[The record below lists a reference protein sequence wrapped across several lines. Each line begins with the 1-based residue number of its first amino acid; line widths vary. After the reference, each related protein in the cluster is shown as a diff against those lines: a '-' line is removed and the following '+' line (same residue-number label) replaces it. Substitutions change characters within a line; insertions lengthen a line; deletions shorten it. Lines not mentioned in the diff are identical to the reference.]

1 MLRITN
7 KTESH
12 ALVTLLLEGRI
23 EADWVMELEREAER
37 WLRRRPRLVLD
48 FAGVKFVGTQG
59 AEMLRRFADENVK
72 IINCSALIESLL
84 SESH

>member
-23 EADWVMELEREAER
+23 EAGWVMELEREAER